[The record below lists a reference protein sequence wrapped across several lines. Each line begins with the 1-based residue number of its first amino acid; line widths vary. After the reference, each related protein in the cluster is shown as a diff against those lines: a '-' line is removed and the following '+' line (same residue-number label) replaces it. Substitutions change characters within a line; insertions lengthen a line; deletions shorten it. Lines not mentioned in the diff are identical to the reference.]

1 MPDRL
6 HIDTASGATPAD
18 PGNPARGAASAGS
31 AGSAAVEAPAA
42 PSFERGPQGAPGP
55 RGDEA
60 DAEMGLERSKES
72 LVNGSNASEDEVQ
85 DLIDAVAGATWN
97 TRNRIMEERFLAALD
112 KGESRVP
119 AFKPPGSSLGSA

>member
-1 MPDRL
+1 MPDRR
-6 HIDTASGATPAD
+6 HIDTASGATLAGSGDPAK
-18 PGNPARGAASAGS
+18 RGASAPFET
-31 AGSAAVEAPAA
+31 SAAPAFGRE
-42 PSFERGPQGAPGP
+42 PHGAPGSK
-55 RGDEA
+55 GDEA

-85 DLIDAVAGATWN
+85 DLIDAVAGATWS

-112 KGESRVP
+112 KGESKVP

>member
-6 HIDTASGATPAD
+6 HTDTASGATPAD
-18 PGNPARGAASAGS
+18 SRNPARGAASAGS

-42 PSFERGPQGAPGP
+42 PSFERGPQGALGP
-55 RGDEA
+55 RGNEA